1 MPALKFRTSMPK
13 PDDPEILRRI
23 AEATRLGHPLA
34 TAAQLA
40 GIVERTAHEW
50 RAIGTEELSIDLES
64 GELSPHA
71 LFAQTLNQAEA
82 EMVDAKLGVIN
93 AATEEAPSKA
103 WVPAMTLLQRRR
115 PQDFSERRELHV
127 SGSVQIEARVVVA
140 ELPTEVRALI
150 LEAGAEALRQGTQ
163 TPTPSGQKQLPP
175 GGPLEAGG

>member
-1 MPALKFRTSMPK
+1 MPALKFRTTLPK
-13 PDDPEILRRI
+13 PDDPEILERI
-23 AEATRLGHPLA
+23 AKATKLGHPIA
-34 TAAQLA
+34 TASTLA
-40 GIVERTAHEW
+40 GIGEATGTQWLAHGV
-50 RAIGTEELSIDLES
+50 ADLEADPD

-71 LFAQTLNQAEA
+71 RFALAVKAAEA

-127 SGSVQIEARVVVA
+127 SGSVQVEARVVVA

-150 LEAGAEALRQGTQ
+150 LEAGAEALRQG
-163 TPTPSGQKQLPP
+163 QKQLPP
-175 GGPLEAGG
+175 GDTETAQPEEPERAEP